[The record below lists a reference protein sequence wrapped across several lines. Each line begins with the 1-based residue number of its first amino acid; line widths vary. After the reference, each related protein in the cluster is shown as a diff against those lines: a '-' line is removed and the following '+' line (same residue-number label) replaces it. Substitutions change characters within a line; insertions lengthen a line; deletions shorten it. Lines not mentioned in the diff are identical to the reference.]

1 MPSGTIFRVPQLP
14 EVRSDPPDLDP
25 ILDVAPC
32 GFLTVDAAGFVQQ
45 ANSTLAELV
54 GRSRGEIIGQHIDHL
69 LSPPAR
75 IFYSSHVFPLLR
87 IQGHVDEV
95 YVPILDAGGAQVPA
109 LVNGRARREGDEE
122 LFDLVMVPMRQRNE
136 LESELIAT
144 RNAAQ
149 EGAAAKDRFLSVV
162 SHELRTPLTG
172 IKGYAEL
179 LLRQRRAPLTEDQR
193 RYIER
198 IRDAASYQAALIDD
212 ILDFAAVGESRE
224 LDRVAL
230 PLEEVLA
237 RAESILAVRARELR
251 RALRR
256 HPRPAEGSVRADA
269 RATQQILLNLG
280 MNALKYGREG
290 TVVIIEA
297 VVEEHRVLIRVI
309 DEGEGIAP
317 DMYDRIFEPFVQLP
331 SSDLSA
337 TSRQGVGLGLAIS
350 SDLAHAMDGKIT
362 VSSVQGVGSTFTLE
376 LPVAAPTSA

>member
-1 MPSGTIFRVPQLP
+1 MPSGATFRVPQLP
-14 EVRSDPPDLDP
+14 DELGDPPGLDP

-32 GFLTVDAAGFVQQ
+32 GFLTVDTAGFVQQ

-54 GRSRGEIIGQHIDHL
+54 GRSRGEIIGRHIDHL

-75 IFYSSHVFPLLR
+75 IFYSTHLFPLLR
-87 IQGHVDEV
+87 VQGHADEL
-95 YVPILDAGGAQVPA
+95 YVPILDAAGAQVPA
-109 LVNGRARREGDEE
+109 LVNGRSRLDGDRQ
-122 LFDLVMVPMRQRNE
+122 LFDLILVPMRQRNE

-179 LLRQRRAPLTEDQR
+179 LLRQRRATLTEDQR

-212 ILDFAAVGESRE
+212 ILDFAAIGETRE
-224 LDRVAL
+224 LDRTAIGV
-230 PLEEVLA
+230 EEVLT
-237 RAESILAVRARELR
+237 RAESLLVVRARELR

-256 HPRPAEGSVRADA
+256 HPRPAKGSVRADA

-280 MNALKYGREG
+280 MNALKYGRDG
-290 TVVIIEA
+290 TVVTIEA
-297 VVEEHRVLIRVI
+297 TVEQHRVLIRVI

-317 DMYDRIFEPFVQLP
+317 DQYDRIFEPFVQLP

-337 TSRQGVGLGLAIS
+337 ISRHGVGLGLAIS
-350 SDLAHAMDGKIT
+350 RDLARAMGGDIT

-376 LPVAAPTSA
+376 LPQVETPA

>member
-1 MPSGTIFRVPQLP
+1 MPQLP
-14 EVRSDPPDLDP
+14 DERSDPPDLDP
-25 ILDVAPC
+25 ILEVAPC
-32 GFLTVDAAGFVQQ
+32 GFLTVDAAGIVQQ

-69 LSPPAR
+69 LSLPAR
-75 IFYSSHVFPLLR
+75 IFYSTHVFPLLR
-87 IQGHVDEV
+87 IQGHADEL

-109 LVNGRARREGDEE
+109 LVNGRARREGDRE
-122 LFDLVMVPMRQRNE
+122 LFDLIMVPMRQRNE
-136 LESELIAT
+136 LESALIAT
-144 RNAAQ
+144 RNTAQ
-149 EGAAAKDRFLSVV
+149 EGAAAKDRFLSVI

-179 LLRQRRAPLTEDQR
+179 LLRQRRATLTDDQR

-212 ILDFAAVGESRE
+212 ILDFASVGESRE
-224 LDRVAL
+224 LARVAI
-230 PLEEVLA
+230 PVEDVLA
-237 RAESILAVRARELR
+237 RAESILAVRAKELR

-256 HPRPAEGSVRADA
+256 LPRPAEGALLADA

-290 TVVIIEA
+290 TVVRIEA
-297 VVEEHRVLIRVI
+297 AVEEQRVLIRVI

-317 DMYDRIFEPFVQLP
+317 DQYDRIFEPFVQLP
-331 SSDLSA
+331 STDLAA
-337 TSRQGVGLGLAIS
+337 TNRQGVGLGLAIS
-350 SDLAHAMDGKIT
+350 RELAHAMDGDIT

-376 LPVAAPTSA
+376 LPVAPSAD

>member
-1 MPSGTIFRVPQLP
+1 MPQLP
-14 EVRSDPPDLDP
+14 DELGDPPGLDP
-25 ILDVAPC
+25 ILNVAPC
-32 GFLTVDAAGFVQQ
+32 GFLTVDSAGFVQQ

-54 GRSRGEIIGQHIDHL
+54 GRSRSEIIGRHIDHL
-69 LSPPAR
+69 LSPPSR
-75 IFYSSHVFPLLR
+75 IFYSTHLFPLLR
-87 IQGHVDEV
+87 VQGHADEL
-95 YVPILDAGGAQVPA
+95 YVPILDAAGAHVPA
-109 LVNGRARREGDEE
+109 LVNGRSRLDGDRQ
-122 LFDLVMVPMRQRNE
+122 LFDLVLVPMRQRNE
-136 LESELIAT
+136 LESELIST

-179 LLRQRRAPLTEDQR
+179 LLRQRRATLTEDQR

-212 ILDFAAVGESRE
+212 ILDFAAIGETRE
-224 LDRVAL
+224 LDRSAIPV
-230 PLEEVLA
+230 EEVLA
-237 RAESILAVRARELR
+237 RAESLLAVRARELR

-256 HPRPAEGSVRADA
+256 RPRPAKGAVRADA

-290 TVVIIEA
+290 TVVTIEA
-297 VVEEHRVLIRVI
+297 AVEEERSLIRVI

-317 DMYDRIFEPFVQLP
+317 DQYDRIFEPFVQLP
-331 SSDLSA
+331 ASDSSA
-337 TSRQGVGLGLAIS
+337 VSRQGVGLGLAIS
-350 SDLAHAMDGKIT
+350 RDLARAMGGDVT

-376 LPVAAPTSA
+376 LPVVETSA

>member
-1 MPSGTIFRVPQLP
+1 MPSGNTFRVPQLP
-14 EVRSDPPDLDP
+14 EERSDPPDLDP

-75 IFYSSHVFPLLR
+75 IFYSTHLFPLLR
-87 IQGHVDEV
+87 IEGHADEL
-95 YVPILDAGGAQVPA
+95 YVPILDADGAQVPA
-109 LVNGRARREGDEE
+109 LVNGRSRRDGDRE
-122 LFDLVMVPMRQRNE
+122 LFDFVIVPMRQRNE

-179 LLRQRRAPLTEDQR
+179 LLRQRRAPLTVDQR

-212 ILDFAAVGESRE
+212 ILDFAAIGEARE
-224 LDRVAL
+224 LDRVAI
-230 PLEEVLA
+230 PVEEVLA
-237 RAESILAVRARELR
+237 RAESLLTVRARELR
-251 RALRR
+251 RAIRR
-256 HPRPAEGSVRADA
+256 RPRPAEGFVQADA

-290 TVVIIEA
+290 TVVTIEA
-297 VVEEHRVLIRVI
+297 AVEERRALIRVI

-317 DMYDRIFEPFVQLP
+317 DMYERIFEPFVQLP
-331 SSDLSA
+331 SSELSA
-337 TSRQGVGLGLAIS
+337 INRQGVGLGLAIS
-350 SDLAHAMDGKIT
+350 RDLAHAMDGDIT
-362 VSSVQGVGSTFTLE
+362 VSSEQGVGSTFTLE
-376 LPVAAPTSA
+376 LPVAPTPA